1 MVLGSR
7 IAVTAVPSVY
17 QCADTHRMALGF
29 EIELPS
35 RRQASVYWLRSRVF
49 MGLPWPKNTTGIL
62 DLLDCIGMPL
72 REIEEQ
78 DLGVLPYFQ
87 HELGGLGG
95 FQGVTGLERLAV
107 HRRAAA
113 RHVHV
118 GTPTWLQMVDGVVRT
133 VQKRGVDKDV
143 LVDRHG
149 SLAPVG
155 RGHQPQPP
163 ALGLRVEMLLLV
175 ARRDSSNARLD
186 PDLEKVRHIP
196 RVIELAVQ
204 HAFP

>member
-7 IAVTAVPSVY
+7 IGVTAVPPVY
-17 QCADTHRMALGF
+17 PCVNTQTMPLGLQL
-29 EIELPS
+29 EWPS

-62 DLLDCIGMPL
+62 DLLDCIGRPL

-78 DLGVLPYFQ
+78 DLGVLPFFQ
-87 HELGGLGG
+87 RELGGLGG

-107 HRRAAA
+107 HRQAAA

-118 GTPTWLQMVDGVVRT
+118 GTPTWLQMVDGAVRT
-133 VQKRGVDKDV
+133 VQKRSVDKGV

-155 RGHQPQPP
+155 RGYQPQPP
-163 ALGLRVEMLLLV
+163 ALGRRVEMLLLV
-175 ARRDSSNARLD
+175 ARRNAGDAGLH
-186 PDLEKVRHIP
+186 PDLAKVGDVRGVHS
-196 RVIELAVQ
+196 VA
-204 HAFP
+204 

>member
-7 IAVTAVPSVY
+7 LPGPPVPSVV
-17 QCADTHRMALGF
+17 QCADRHRMALGF

-78 DLGVLPYFQ
+78 DLGVLPFFQ
-87 HELGGLGG
+87 RELGGLGG

-107 HRRAAA
+107 HRQAAA

-118 GTPTWLQMVDGVVRT
+118 GTPTWLQMVDGAVRT
-133 VQKRGVDKDV
+133 VQKRGVDKGV
-143 LVDRHG
+143 LVNRHG

-155 RGHQPQPP
+155 RGYQPQPP
-163 ALGLRVEMLLLV
+163 ALGRRVEMLLLV
-175 ARRDSSNARLD
+175 ARRNAGDAGLD
-186 PDLEKVRHIP
+186 PDLAKVGDVRGVHS
-196 RVIELAVQ
+196 VA
-204 HAFP
+204 